1 MNTENRFRLATRQ
14 SMWLVVLTF
23 LFASS
28 AAAEWKEKVLYS
40 FQGGTDG
47 STPAGGVVFD
57 KAGNLYGATSHGG
70 SSCPSPGC
78 GTAFQLAP
86 PEQKGGSWTET
97 VLYGFSGNDGSW
109 PASGLIVDA
118 SGNLYGT
125 TAYGGSGVCILLGGD
140 VGCGVVY
147 ELSPPLQK
155 GGQWSYS
162 ILYSFQGGSDG
173 QYPTGDLVFDSKGNL
188 YGATIYGGGYGTCN
202 APYYLY
208 CGTVFKLSPPQ
219 KKGEAWTE
227 QVLHRF
233 AGGTDGAGPNGG
245 LVLDGTGA
253 IYGTTY
259 FGGNEAGE
267 RNGGVG
273 GTGCGTVFKLRTPTK
288 KGGAWNEKIL
298 YRFKGLDGANP
309 AASVIFDKNGHLDG
323 TTFFGGQNGSGAVF
337 ELAKPSGGSHT
348 WVETVLYRFTDGN
361 DGANP
366 SAGLAS
372 DTRSNLYGTAYRG
385 GSSSQYGDV
394 FKLRPQLGRGNPG
407 SLKFFA
413 GLQTESRRAG
423 NPLPWLFS
431 TAKVHFTVRRS
442 TEEQGSLAREVA
454 ERCLRS
460 RRRRGWPDPDP
471 ELPFSVPRSS
481 FAWAGFFSGTETF
494 AVLLSLSRALGTK
507 PFSNPGIWISLPSA
521 TIDAVRTS
529 LLQCHAPVSNRGWKA
544 CGLVERPRTD
554 VEHRP
559 RPSDA

>member
-1 MNTENRFRLATRQ
+1 VSLLL
-14 SMWLVVLTF
+14 LVL
-23 LFASS
+23 
-28 AAAEWKEKVLYS
+28 AAASTASGEWKESVLYS
-40 FQGGTDG
+40 FQGGSDG
-47 STPAGGVVFD
+47 ATPGGGVVFD

-78 GTAFQLAP
+78 GTVFQLAP
-86 PEQKGGSWTET
+86 PKQKGGSWTET

-109 PASGLIVDA
+109 PAGGLIVDA

-125 TAYGGSGVCILLGGD
+125 TAYGGSGVCILLGGN

-162 ILYSFQGGSDG
+162 ILYNFKGGSDG

-227 QVLHRF
+227 QVLHSF

-245 LVLDGTGA
+245 LVLDRTGA

-267 RNGGVG
+267 CSGGVG
-273 GTGCGTVFKLRTPTK
+273 GTGCGTVFKLRPPTK

-372 DTRSNLYGTAYRG
+372 DTRGNLYGTAYRG

-394 FKLRPQLGRGNPG
+394 FRLRPPTGKGKPWQFEVLYGFANGISKGGQPAASVVLDSGGALYSTTQYGGTGQNCG
-407 SLKFFA
+407 SGA
-413 GLQTESRRAG
+413 CGTI
-423 NPLPWLFS
+423 FS
-431 TAKVHFTVRRS
+431 LEAVV
-442 TEEQGSLAREVA
+442 ARERLLDLR
-454 ERCLRS
+454 RCR
-460 RRRRGWPDPDP
+460 
-471 ELPFSVPRSS
+471 
-481 FAWAGFFSGTETF
+481 
-494 AVLLSLSRALGTK
+494 
-507 PFSNPGIWISLPSA
+507 
-521 TIDAVRTS
+521 
-529 LLQCHAPVSNRGWKA
+529 
-544 CGLVERPRTD
+544 
-554 VEHRP
+554 
-559 RPSDA
+559 